1 MQNIE
6 LNQAKQCLPEL
17 IEQTITGNEV
27 IITKNGEPIVKLVA
41 IGKSKKQRRFGSAK
55 GLIKISDDFDK
66 PLEDFR
72 EYM

>member
-6 LNQAKQCLPEL
+6 LNQAKECLPEL
-17 IEQTITGNEV
+17 IEQAITGNEV

-41 IGKSKKQRRFGSAK
+41 IGKTKKRRRFGSARN
-55 GLIKISDDFDK
+55 LIKIHDDFDE
-66 PLEDFR
+66 PLEDFQ